1 MNVTVE
7 ICKQVNLLKLVEIE
21 VPEVKGTFNG
31 RFTREVA
38 CPKCGGH
45 TRFRYRCDLN
55 DHSER
60 VFCSHCAPGGL
71 NAIKYAM
78 WMHDY
83 GYKDAVKWLLG
94 VGQKVGPANK
104 YVPPPLVPLDPQI
117 AIRCHEAPGIW
128 REYFYSRGINDEW
141 IDRAMLGYSLEYGRY
156 AIPCFQKNDQGVNE
170 LWGIQYRMRPEVERR
185 IRERGEK
192 PARYLSEKGGH
203 NHRLFNTDAVSKPL
217 PYALVVEGPLD
228 ALSLSGFGIPA
239 VACFHGNNKSK
250 AWDTAWNKHLSQ
262 VSSILIIP
270 DNDVSGMGD
279 LIALSKLNDIPR
291 AAIYRLPGE
300 FKDAGKLIEHY
311 VPQGRDAVAAALS
324 QWLGKPLLKD

>member
-1 MNVTVE
+1 MSVTVDV
-7 ICKQVNLLKLVEIE
+7 CKQVNLLKLVEIE

-31 RFTREVA
+31 RFTQEVA

-45 TRFRYRCDLN
+45 TRFRYRCDLR
-55 DHSER
+55 DHTER
-60 VFCSHCAPGGL
+60 VFCSHCAPDGL

-83 GYKDAVKWLLG
+83 DFENAVKWLVG

-117 AIRCHEAPGIW
+117 AIRCHEAPGTW

-141 IDRAMLGYSLEYGRY
+141 IDRAMLGYNLEYGRY

-170 LWGIQYRMRPEVERR
+170 LWGIQYRMRPEVERK

-192 PARYLSEKGGH
+192 PVRYISEKGGH
-203 NHRLFNTDAVSKPL
+203 NHRLFNTDAINRPL

-228 ALSLSGFGIPA
+228 CLSLGSFGVPA
-239 VACFHGNNKSK
+239 VAGFHGNNKSK
-250 AWDTAWNKHLSQ
+250 AWDTSWNKYLRQ
-262 VSSILIIP
+262 AARIYIIP
-270 DNDVSGMGD
+270 DNDRNGMGD
-279 LIALSKLNDIPR
+279 LIAFSKLNDIPHS
-291 AAIYRLPGE
+291 AICRLPCAFKDTGE
-300 FKDAGKLIEHY
+300 FIRHY
-311 VPQGRDAVAAALS
+311 MKQGHDAVTKMLI
-324 QWLGKPLLKD
+324 QWLNNPLMKV